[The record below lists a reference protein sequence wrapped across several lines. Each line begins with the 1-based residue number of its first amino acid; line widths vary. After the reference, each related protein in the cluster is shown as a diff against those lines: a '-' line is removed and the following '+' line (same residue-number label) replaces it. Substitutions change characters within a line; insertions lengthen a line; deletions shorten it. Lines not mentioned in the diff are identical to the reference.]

1 MIRRR
6 ILLLAGIILIASG
19 VFWLVFWNYLLAA
32 VSIILGALAIRLA
45 ARTPVVVVPP
55 PGHIP

>member
-6 ILLLAGIILIASG
+6 ILLLAGLILIATG
-19 VFWLVFWNYLLAA
+19 VFWLVFWNYGLAA
-32 VSIILGALAIRLA
+32 VSIILGALAIRQA
-45 ARTPVVVVPP
+45 ARTPSVVVLP

>member
-1 MIRRR
+1 
-6 ILLLAGIILIASG
+6 

-32 VSIILGALAIRLA
+32 VSIILGALAIRQA
-45 ARTPVVVVPP
+45 ARTPSIVVPP